1 MFWRGYGIRAR
12 LPEARLRRTEESM
25 TAQLKTQLSYLETAP
40 RLKYL
45 PQRERPV
52 SRVIRDAESCNLVE
66 LLAAIVGGAKQIEI
80 AEALLAQ
87 FGDIHGLYRAHA
99 TEIANVYGIGESTA
113 ARIQAALC
121 LGKRTLIPAQTVRT
135 INSPKDAADIVCP
148 MIGHKDQEIMLVV
161 PLNTRNQVMDVVEV
175 YRGSVNSAQVRI
187 AELFRPAIQ
196 RNAPAIILAH
206 NHPSSDVSPS
216 REDIS
221 LTRSIVEAG
230 KLIDIGV
237 LDHLIVSASR
247 YTSLKERKLAFA

>member
-1 MFWRGYGIRAR
+1 
-12 LPEARLRRTEESM
+12 M
-25 TAQLKTQLSYLETAP
+25 TPSINSGQPTTQLSYLETAP

-52 SRVIRDAESCNLVE
+52 YRVIRDAAGCNLIE
-66 LLAAIVGGAKQIEI
+66 LLAAIVGGSKQLEI
-80 AEALLAQ
+80 AEALLAK
-87 FGDIHGLYRAHA
+87 FGDIHGLYRAHV
-99 TEIANVYGIGESTA
+99 TEIANVYGVGESTA
-113 ARIQAALC
+113 ARIQAALS
-121 LGKRTLIPAQTVRT
+121 LGKRMLVPSAEVVRS
-135 INSPKDAADIVCP
+135 INSPKDAADILCP
-148 MIGHKDQEIMLVV
+148 IIGHRDQEHMFVIV
-161 PLNTRNQVMDVVEV
+161 LNTRNRVIDVVEV

-187 AELFRPAIQ
+187 AELFRPAF
-196 RNAPAIILAH
+196 RYNAPAIILAH

>member
-1 MFWRGYGIRAR
+1 
-12 LPEARLRRTEESM
+12 M
-25 TAQLKTQLSYLETAP
+25 TAQLSYLETPP
-40 RLKYL
+40 RLRYL

-52 SRVIRDAESCNLVE
+52 NRVIRDAEGCNLIE
-66 LLAAIVGGAKQIEI
+66 LLAAIVGGPNQLEI

-99 TEIANVYGIGESTA
+99 TEIASIYGVGDNTA
-113 ARIQAALC
+113 ARIQAALS
-121 LGKRTLIPAQTVRT
+121 LAKRLLAPPADVPRV

-148 MIGHKDQEIMLVV
+148 MIGHQDQEHMLVIV
-161 PLNTRNQVMDVVEV
+161 LSTRNHVLDVVEV

-187 AELFRPAIQ
+187 AELFRPAF
-196 RNAPAIILAH
+196 RYNAPAIILAH

>member
-1 MFWRGYGIRAR
+1 
-12 LPEARLRRTEESM
+12 M
-25 TAQLKTQLSYLETAP
+25 TAQLSYLETEP

-52 SRVIRDAESCNLVE
+52 HRVIRDAEGCNLIE
-66 LLAAIVGGAKQIEI
+66 LLAAIVGGSKQLEI

-113 ARIQAALC
+113 ARIQAALS
-121 LGKRTLIPAQTVRT
+121 LGKRILIPAETVRS
-135 INSPKDAADIVCP
+135 INSPTDAADIVRP
-148 MIGHKDQEIMLVV
+148 MIGHKDQEHMLVV
-161 PLNTRNQVMDVVEV
+161 VLNTRNQVMDVVEV

-206 NHPSSDVSPS
+206 NHPSGDASVSQD
-216 REDIS
+216 DITV
-221 LTRSIVEAG
+221 TRSIVEAG
-230 KLIDIGV
+230 KLLDISV
-237 LDHLIVSASR
+237 LDHIVIGSGIR
-247 YTSLKERKLAFA
+247 FVSLKERKLGGFG

>member
-1 MFWRGYGIRAR
+1 
-12 LPEARLRRTEESM
+12 M
-25 TAQLKTQLSYLETAP
+25 TPSINSGQLTTQLSYLETEP

-52 SRVIRDAESCNLVE
+52 HRVIRDAESCNLVE

-99 TEIANVYGIGESTA
+99 TEIANVYGIGECTA
-113 ARIQAALC
+113 ARIHAALS
-121 LGKRTLIPAQTVRT
+121 LGKRILIPPETARS
-135 INSPKDAADIVCP
+135 INSPQDAADIVRP
-148 MIGHKDQEIMLVV
+148 MIGHRDQEHMLVI
-161 PLNTRNQVMDVVEV
+161 PLNTRNHVLDIVEL

-187 AELFRPAIQ
+187 AELFRPAF
-196 RNAPAIILAH
+196 RYNAPAIILAH
-206 NHPSSDVSPS
+206 NHPSSDLGPS

-230 KLIDIGV
+230 KLLDVEV
-237 LDHLIVSASR
+237 LDHLIVSASSFV
-247 YTSLKERKLAFA
+247 SLKSRKLGFA

>member
-1 MFWRGYGIRAR
+1 
-12 LPEARLRRTEESM
+12 M
-25 TAQLKTQLSYLETAP
+25 TAQLSYLETEP

-52 SRVIRDAESCNLVE
+52 HRVIRDAEGCNLIE
-66 LLAAIVGGAKQIEI
+66 LLAAIVGGSKQLEI
-80 AEALLAQ
+80 AEALLAL

-99 TEIANVYGIGESTA
+99 TEIANVYGVGECTA
-113 ARIQAALC
+113 ARIQAALS
-121 LGKRTLIPAQTVRT
+121 LGKRTLVPAGTAQT

-148 MIGHKDQEIMLVV
+148 MIGHKDQEHMLVV
-161 PLNTRNQVMDVVEV
+161 ALNTRNQVMDVVEV

-187 AELFRPAIQ
+187 AELFRPAI
-196 RNAPAIILAH
+196 RYNAPAIILAH

-221 LTRSIVEAG
+221 LTRSIAEAG

-237 LDHLIVSASR
+237 LDHLIVSTSR
-247 YTSLKERKLAFA
+247 YTSLKERKMGGFG